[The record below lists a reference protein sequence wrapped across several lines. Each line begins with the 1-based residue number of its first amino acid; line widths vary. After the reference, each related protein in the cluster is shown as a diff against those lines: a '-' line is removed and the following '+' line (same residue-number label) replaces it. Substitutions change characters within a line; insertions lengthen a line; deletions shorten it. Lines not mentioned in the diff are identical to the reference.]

1 MYTATDQMDGLRQ
14 VVCEIYPKTKNPNYL
29 ILSEISQLAFTKGS
43 ACNQQKNDQE
53 KLANKQV
60 LIPTTFQISSRPEV
74 PINQCSCIASVCHA
88 ACDQM
93 TTRWEQQK
101 QKGVGIRDVS
111 EKQSPGAVVAL
122 EL

>member
-1 MYTATDQMDGLRQ
+1 MYTATDQMDGPRQ
-14 VVCEIYPKTKNPNYL
+14 VFCEIYPKTKNPNHL
-29 ILSEISQLAFTKGS
+29 ILSEISELAFTKGS
-43 ACNQQKNDQE
+43 VSNQQKHQE
-53 KLANKQV
+53 KLADKQV
-60 LIPTTFQISSRPEV
+60 LIPATFQISSGAEV
-74 PINQCSCIASVCHA
+74 LINQCSCIASVCHA

-111 EKQSPGAVVAL
+111 EKQSPGAVAL